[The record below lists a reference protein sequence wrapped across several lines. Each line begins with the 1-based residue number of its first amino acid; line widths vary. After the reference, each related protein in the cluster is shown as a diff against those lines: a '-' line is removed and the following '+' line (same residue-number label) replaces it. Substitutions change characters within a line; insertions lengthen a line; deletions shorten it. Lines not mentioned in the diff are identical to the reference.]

1 MSARID
7 EPTVNSTDSG
17 LPKRVTLRDLRRWR
31 REGTVFPCL
40 TAYDATMARWLAKAG
55 VPVLLVGDSAAEVVL
70 GLPSTTHAPL
80 DFLVQITA
88 AVRRG
93 APNAYV
99 IGDMPFLSYH
109 ADENDAV
116 MNAGRFMVEGGADA
130 VKLEADARFVPVF
143 ERLSRAGI
151 PAIAHVGCL
160 PQKVQLHGG
169 YVVAGR
175 TAASAKNVVE
185 DAKKLVEAGAIGVLA
200 EATTAET
207 AEALVNAVDVPVIG
221 CGAGPACHGQI
232 VVTQD
237 ILGLTDWQPSFAGSE
252 GQIGNS
258 IQAVVEQWCEKVRR
272 REMEHPYAMKDGEAE
287 QLED

>member
-7 EPTVNSTDSG
+7 EPTVNSTESG

-40 TAYDATMARWLAKAG
+40 TAYDATMARWLSRAG
-55 VPVLLVGDSAAEVVL
+55 VPVLLVGDSAAEVIL
-70 GLPSTTHAPL
+70 GLPSTMHAPL
-80 DFLVQITA
+80 DFLLQITA

-93 APNAYV
+93 APNAFV

-109 ADENDAV
+109 AHEDDAV
-116 MNAGRFMVEGGADA
+116 LNAGRFMVEGGADA
-130 VKLEADARFVPVF
+130 VKLEADASFAKVF

-169 YVVAGR
+169 YAVAGR
-175 TAASAKNVVE
+175 TVASANKVVE
-185 DAKKLVEAGAIGVLA
+185 DARQLVEAGAIGVLA

-272 REMEHPYAMKDGEAE
+272 REMNHPYIMKDGEAE
-287 QLED
+287 RLGD

>member
-7 EPTVNSTDSG
+7 EPNAKSTESG
-17 LPKRVTLRDLRRWR
+17 IPKRVTLRDLRRWR

-40 TAYDATMARWLAKAG
+40 TAYDATMARWLSKAG
-55 VPVLLVGDSAAEVVL
+55 VSVFLVGDSAAEVVL
-70 GLPSTTHAPL
+70 GLPSTTHAPH
-80 DFLVQITA
+80 DFLLQITA

-116 MNAGRFMVEGGADA
+116 VNAGRFMVEGGADA
-130 VKLEADARFVPVF
+130 VKLEADASFASVF

-160 PQKVQLHGG
+160 PQRVQLHGG
-169 YVVAGR
+169 YSVAGR
-175 TAASAKNVVE
+175 TAESARKVVE
-185 DAKKLVEAGAIGVLA
+185 DAIRLVEAGAVCVLA

-207 AEALVNAVDVPVIG
+207 AEALVDAVDVPVIG

-252 GQIGNS
+252 GQIGSS
-258 IQAVVEQWCEKVRR
+258 IQSVVEQWCEKVRR
-272 REMEHPYAMKDGEAE
+272 KEMDHPYIIKDGEAE
-287 QLED
+287 RLDD